1 MNGLKYLDYRGSVR
15 ESQARVGRP
24 AGEISSTRIP
34 SSDKHG
40 FFDPATLPDAARQ
53 RLHRFRG

>member
-1 MNGLKYLDYRGSVR
+1 MNGLKYLDYRVGVR
-15 ESQARVGRP
+15 ESQGGVGRP
-24 AGEISSTRIP
+24 AGKISSTRFP
-34 SSDKHG
+34 SSDKNG